1 MSGHSFRGALVAL
14 AVALPV
20 GLTGAGALAVPASAA
35 PGGADTT
42 AAKQATAFAL
52 TTRGFGTRVK
62 GGQVP
67 VESDTTAFQ
76 RIGCT
81 NKSGLVKRI
90 SEAEVDVPGLGV
102 VTGVE
107 TVLRTTK
114 RGGTVAASS
123 VQRVASITVADS
135 PLGSVSIEGLRAK
148 ARAFHDRDGFD
159 ATSSTDIGRIVFTP
173 PVGEPQELELPSPG
187 QPVEVPG
194 LVTINLGQ
202 EDTSRSAGGSRAQ
215 ATTLIIDVIPS
226 ETQALVGLARARM
239 NDGVR
244 ELLFRGTSAG
254 LRAQAVDGLL
264 TKKRTPNTLMPC
276 QGTDGKV
283 QTKDLAE
290 VDITD
295 QITVGALS
303 SGQRTWRR
311 DGVTRAWERGRVA
324 GLNLGDGALVIEAVQ
339 AKANLVKRRGD
350 RVRFNAQGTTIGSIT
365 ADGEAQEFPDT
376 GPLEIP
382 GVASIEPMVT
392 KRTQQTFTVI
402 GLRVTL
408 LDGTGGVIDLGTAT
422 IGGKRSGR

>member
-1 MSGHSFRGALVAL
+1 MSGHTFRRALVSLAVTLPVGLAGALVA
-14 AVALPV
+14 P
-20 GLTGAGALAVPASAA
+20 TSASAA
-35 PGGADTT
+35 PSGADGTS
-42 AAKQATAFAL
+42 AKQSTAFAL

-114 RGGTVAASS
+114 RGGTVASS
-123 VQRVASITVADS
+123 AVQRVASITLVDS
-135 PLGSVSIEGLRAK
+135 PLGSVTIEGLRAK
-148 ARAFHDRDGFD
+148 ARAFHDREGFH

-173 PVGEPQELELPSPG
+173 PVGDPQELELPSPG

-202 EDTSRSAGGSRAQ
+202 QAENASRGGARAQ

-226 ETQALVGLARARM
+226 ETEALVGLARARM

-254 LRAQAVDGLL
+254 IRANAVDGLIV
-264 TKKRTPNTLMPC
+264 KKRTPNTLMPC

-283 QTKDLAE
+283 QSKDLAA
-290 VDITD
+290 VDISD
-295 QITVGALS
+295 QIFAGALS
-303 SGQRTWRR
+303 SAQRTWRKN
-311 DGVTRAWERGRVA
+311 GVTRAWERGRVA
-324 GLNLGDGALVIEAVQ
+324 GLDLGDGALVVEAVQ

-350 RVRFNAQGTTIGSIT
+350 RVRFNAKGTTIGSIT
-365 ADGEAQEFPDT
+365 ADGEPQEFPDT

-392 KRTQQTFTVI
+392 KRTKQTFTVI

-408 LDGTGGVIDLGTAT
+408 LDGTGAVIDLGTAT